1 MIPVT
6 FNTVATLQF
15 GSEGHPTS
23 LHFAIP
29 EEWKTC
35 KIRLHL
41 RRSDGSF
48 VPPMQ
53 LDENGCVKVD
63 RSASGKTGG
72 QWMLSDR
79 SQTFPLQRG
88 HYFRCPQHLIELVK
102 VLYQNLLLVH
112 SQSYQDVLQC
122 SDLPLL
128 QPRVVRQSIQ
138 QQ

>member
-6 FNTVATLQF
+6 FDTVATLQF

-63 RSASGKTGG
+63 RTS
-72 QWMLSDR
+72 
-79 SQTFPLQRG
+79 
-88 HYFRCPQHLIELVK
+88 LV
-102 VLYQNLLLVH
+102 N
-112 SQSYQDVLQC
+112 
-122 SDLPLL
+122 DLHCVTSMGVTYLPI
-128 QPRVVRQSIQ
+128 RE
-138 QQ
+138 